1 MTGLPA
7 TTDHLPRRTA
17 RVLRAVAVP
26 LLLVLVVSAG
36 ATGTVRIKRGD
47 TLWSLAQ
54 KHNTTV
60 QALRE
65 LNGIPGNSSLI
76 VAGRLLKV
84 PTKAKPARPATPAP
98 KAPTVNRYHTVVRG
112 DSLIAIARR
121 YGKTP
126 LWVSDKNNLPASGIV
141 VLGARLIVGTA
152 PGTAARPA
160 PRPPAQPVS
169 RDRVRSLIR
178 AEAGRAGVDPEFAL
192 ALAYLESGFQQ
203 QVVSHAG
210 AIGVMQVMPET
221 GKWVGQYL
229 VGRPLDLR
237 DVEDNVVAGVRYI
250 AMLIRITGDHS
261 KALAGYYQGLASV
274 RRNGLYTE
282 TKQYVANILAIQRR
296 FERG

>member
-1 MTGLPA
+1 MTGSPA
-7 TTDHLPRRTA
+7 TTDHLPRRSA
-17 RVLRAVAVP
+17 RILRAVAVP

-54 KHNTTV
+54 KHDTTV
-60 QALRE
+60 DALRA
-65 LNGIPGNSSLI
+65 LNGIPGNSTTI
-76 VAGRLLKV
+76 YAGRLLKI
-84 PTKAKPARPATPAP
+84 PGKAAAAAP
-98 KAPTVNRYHTVVRG
+98 KATTTTRYHTVVRG

-126 LWVSDKNNLPASGIV
+126 NWISDKNDLPSSGV
-141 VLGARLIVGTA
+141 VILGDRLIVGTMR
-152 PGTAARPA
+152 GTAARQA
-160 PRPPAQPVS
+160 PRPAERGVS

-178 AEAGRAGVDPEFAL
+178 AEARRAGVDPEFAL

-221 GKWVGQYL
+221 GKWVASYL
-229 VGRPLDLR
+229 VGRPLDLH
-237 DVEDNVVAGVRYI
+237 DVEDNVVAGVRYV
-250 AMLIRITGDHS
+250 AMLIRITGSHS

-274 RRNGLYTE
+274 RRNGMYTD